1 MADFS
6 GLRRRRSATGAHVS
20 PGNKVTATSVGRQKP
35 RKGHPPTNGKAG
47 GKLPRGK
54 AALRSPARSF
64 SAASRKAATNRR

>member
-20 PGNKVTATSVGRQKP
+20 LRNKVTATSVGRRRP
-35 RKGHPPTNGKAG
+35 RKRHPQTNGKAG

-54 AALRSPARSF
+54 TALRSPARSF
-64 SAASRKAATNRR
+64 SAAIRVLVMWV